1 MTVTSAP
8 AVTQTPTSTAA
19 SHQRF
24 LDCLVFV
31 LCASGYLFPFMRLL
45 LLGTDEGLIVSGAM
59 RVAHGQVF
67 ARDFFDIVGPGSFYW
82 LAMFFK
88 FLGVMFL
95 AERICLFVT
104 SLGTGLAIYFPD
116 TAEYRNR
123 YQLLPC
129 IILAGAYF
137 GMVWPTISHH
147 VDSNFFGLLSVIAM
161 VLWNDKRKNS
171 LLLAAGILAG
181 ATSYIH
187 QPKGFLLLC
196 AFVVW
201 LWLQHRK
208 RSSPL
213 SSLALVTGGYIAT
226 IGLMLIYFWSHH
238 ALWDLIN
245 ANYIWPSTHYGPT
258 NIVAYAQGIFGQYWT
273 VWASSRTSFS
283 ILLASVLIVPFLFI
297 AIIPALLPI
306 LGATAARSTWKPEIL
321 LYWLSGWAMW
331 LAEIHR
337 KDIQHLTFGSP
348 LLIVLCVY
356 YLGQN
361 RTKIAALVLQFLT
374 ISAGCLASFNFFLVL
389 TAHPF
394 ATRAGSVWLFKN
406 DPAVTFL
413 DEHVPPGREIF
424 VYPYSPM
431 YYFLSDTTN
440 PTLWSGLGYNY
451 NSPAD
456 FQGVV
461 QILDQHRVQF
471 VVWDTVMEERSAKF
485 FPSIKRARPEERII
499 EPYLESHY
507 KSVWEQDGIRIMER
521 ISDAPTY

>member
-8 AVTQTPTSTAA
+8 AVTQAPPSTAA
-19 SHQRF
+19 SRQRLLGYLIF
-24 LDCLVFV
+24 SV
-31 LCASGYLFPFMRLL
+31 CASAYLFPFMRLL
-45 LLGTDEGLIVSGAM
+45 LLGTDEGLFVSGAM

-88 FLGVMFL
+88 FFGVTFL
-95 AERICLFVT
+95 AERICLFIT
-104 SLGTGLAIYFPD
+104 SLGTALALYFL
-116 TAEYRNR
+116 TRRICAR

-147 VDSNFFGLLSVIAM
+147 VDSNFFGLLSVVSM
-161 VLWNDKRKNS
+161 VLWNDHRKNS
-171 LLLAAGILAG
+171 LLLAAGVLAG
-181 ATSYIH
+181 ATSCFH

-201 LWLQHRK
+201 LWVQHRK

-213 SSLALVTGGYIAT
+213 SSLALVIGGFIAP
-226 IGLMLIYFWSHH
+226 IGLMVIYFWSHH
-238 ALWDLIN
+238 ALRDLIN
-245 ANYIWPSTHYGPT
+245 ANYIWPSKHYGPV
-258 NIVAYAQGIFGQYWT
+258 NIVTYAQGIFGQYWT
-273 VWASSRTSFS
+273 VWASSHTIFS
-283 ILLASVLIVPFLFI
+283 ILLASVLIIPFLFI

-306 LGATAARSTWKPEIL
+306 LGTLTAKSSFKPEIS
-321 LYWLSGWAMW
+321 LYWLSGGAMW

-348 LLIVLCVY
+348 LLIILCVY
-356 YLGQN
+356 YLGQYH
-361 RTKIAALVLQFLT
+361 TKIAGLALQFLT
-374 ISAGCLASFNFFLVL
+374 VTAGCLAFFNLFLAL

-394 ATRAGSVWLFKN
+394 ATRAGSVWLFRN
-406 DPAVTFL
+406 DPAVTYL
-413 DEHVPPGREIF
+413 DEHVPRGQEIF

-440 PTLWSGLGYNY
+440 PTIWSGLGYNY

-461 QILDQHRVQF
+461 QILDQHQVQF
-471 VVWDTVMEERSAKF
+471 VVWDTVMEDRAIKF
-485 FPSIKRARPEERII
+485 SPSIKRPRPEERII
-499 EPYLESHY
+499 EPYFSSRY
-507 KSVWEQDGIRIMER
+507 KAVWEQDGIRIMER
-521 ISDAPTY
+521 MSDAPTH